1 MGTDSR
7 YFPPKSL
14 TRTLQQIVREI
25 DPDWSNGTAR
35 VLEFDFRD
43 VGGRPFYAD
52 LATRFPQNFGG

>member
-1 MGTDSR
+1 MASNQ

-25 DPDWSNGTAR
+25 DPDWNTSTSN

-43 VGGRPFYAD
+43 VGGRPFYAN
-52 LATRFPQNFGG
+52 LASRFPQNHGG